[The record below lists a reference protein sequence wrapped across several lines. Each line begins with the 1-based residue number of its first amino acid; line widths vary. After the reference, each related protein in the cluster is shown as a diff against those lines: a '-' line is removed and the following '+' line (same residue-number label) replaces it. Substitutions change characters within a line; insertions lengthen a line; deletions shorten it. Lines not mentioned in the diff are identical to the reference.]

1 MRIRDNGGACFTGRP
16 ARHVT
21 EEGEPGFVR
30 FSVPVL
36 VLLKLLLE
44 RLVDDPVYH
53 CLTDPPPGSGYSL
66 PEAKD
71 PALGMNP
78 PEDLRKSRLGP
89 VKLQPRLYQPDW
101 IRDTGTD
108 KP

>member
-1 MRIRDNGGACFTGRP
+1 MRVGDAGGAGLAGGP
-16 ARHVT
+16 ARHEP
-21 EEGEPGFVR
+21 EEIDHSLVGLLLL
-30 FSVPVL
+30 VL
-36 VLLKLLLE
+36 VLGQALLE
-44 RLVDDPVYH
+44 ELIDDEVYH
-53 CLTDPPPGSGYSL
+53 CLTDPPPGRGYSF